1 MNSGFILAL
10 VAALLWGASYT
21 LSAKVLRGV
30 EPLVML
36 PVASAFRLLWF
47 TGLFAL
53 FARDKLSQLSA
64 KSVGL
69 IGVETLFS
77 TAATLAIMTAIT
89 RIGASRA
96 SLLEISYPI
105 FVVLLSA
112 VFMKTPI
119 TANMIIGGAIVLL
132 GVAIISGE
140 SHV

>member
-10 VAALLWGASYT
+10 TAALLWGASYT
-21 LSAKVLRGV
+21 LSAKVLSGMV
-30 EPLVML
+30 PLVML

-47 TGLFAL
+47 TGLFAF
-53 FARDKLSQLSA
+53 FARDRLSQLSI

-69 IGVETLFS
+69 IGIETLFS
-77 TAATLAIMTAIT
+77 TAATLCIMTAIT

-105 FVVLLSA
+105 FVVLLSSA
-112 VFMKTPI
+112 FMRTPI
-119 TANMIIGGAIVLL
+119 TLNMIIGGAIVLL

>member
-10 VAALLWGASYT
+10 TAALLWGASYT
-21 LSAKVLRGV
+21 LCAKVLKGV
-30 EPLVML
+30 EPLMML
-36 PVASAFRLLWF
+36 SIASAFRLLWF
-47 TGLFAL
+47 TCLFAL
-53 FARDKLSQLSA
+53 FARDKISQLSM

-69 IGVETLFS
+69 IGIETLFS

-105 FVVLLSA
+105 FVVVLSA
-112 VFMKTPI
+112 LFMRTPI